1 MTGKFALWRDAQSAD
16 VRAELDNLLAYQP
29 ELEFTEGL
37 VNLLSV
43 VPCPG
48 LIDLYY
54 DLFYCCKPAFKV
66 AVRQLHDPHE
76 LSQFLLLAE
85 RALVDQTDFDAFT
98 ACWSDDDDIDA
109 IIFWLKRHASTKTA
123 AGHHA

>member
-37 VNLLSV
+37 VSLLSV

-54 DLFYCCKPAFKV
+54 DLFIAASRHSKSLSGSCTIPTSYRNFFCWPS
-66 AVRQLHDPHE
+66 VRW
-76 LSQFLLLAE
+76 SIK
-85 RALVDQTDFDAFT
+85 RISMRSGVLVGR
-98 ACWSDDDDIDA
+98 S
-109 IIFWLKRHASTKTA
+109 
-123 AGHHA
+123 